1 MQQVMCKL
9 RRQQYSAMK
18 GYISN
23 KILVIDKEDKINRNI
38 RWIPL
43 KLGSYDI
50 HLTSLWKCI
59 EGWCLAFTLI
69 QREGHYN
76 IYQTNGSIQGEAW
89 TGQ

>member
-50 HLTSLWKCI
+50 HLTSL
-59 EGWCLAFTLI
+59 
-69 QREGHYN
+69 
-76 IYQTNGSIQGEAW
+76 
-89 TGQ
+89 